1 MSELR
6 QADRLPSPIV
16 NSENQAFWQA
26 AQAGKLILKLC
37 HSCEE
42 VHYYPRTICPHCGS
56 KDTTWVN
63 SDGLGEIYSF
73 TVMRRGVEF
82 PFAMAY
88 VLLNEGISLLT
99 HLTNCNFDAIRIG
112 QKVKVVFQETQDGQN
127 THVFE
132 PLN

>member
-1 MSELR
+1 MSEPHS
-6 QADRLPSPIV
+6 LPSPIV
-16 NSENQAFWQA
+16 NAENQVFWQA
-26 AQAGKLILKLC
+26 AQEDKLILKLC
-37 HSCEE
+37 HSCKE

-63 SDGLGEIYSF
+63 SEGLGEIYSF

-88 VLLNEGISLLT
+88 VLLKEGISLLT
-99 HLTNCNFDAIRIG
+99 HLTNCDFNTIRIG
-112 QKVKVVFQETQDGQN
+112 QKVRVVFQETQDGQK
-127 THVFE
+127 THLFE